1 MKLLL
6 DEMFSLAIAR
16 DLRSRGYDVEPVA
29 GNPDREALSDRE
41 VLALAR
47 AEHRAIVTNNLRD
60 FRPLHHEAITP
71 GGAGHFGM
79 IFMPGSYR
87 RTRADTGKIIAA
99 LEEILT
105 RYPGEKDLA
114 NGEAWLQP
122 GGTPLYLTVMRTR

>member
-6 DEMFSLAIAR
+6 DEMLTPAIGR
-16 DLRSRGYDVEPVA
+16 GLRSRGHDVEAVA
-29 GNPDREALSDRE
+29 GNPGREALSDPE

-47 AEHRAIVTNNLRD
+47 AEHRALVTNNLRD

-71 GGAGHFGM
+71 GGAGHYGM

-99 LEEILT
+99 LEAILAQH
-105 RYPGEKDLA
+105 PGEADLS
-114 NGEAWLQP
+114 NGEAWL
-122 GGTPLYLTVMRTR
+122 